1 MVIIFLA
8 LAVVIFGVLSLL
20 TCCVTC
26 LCHHFKHRQPTCAAR
41 YTFEV
46 DANEN
51 DDRNYFLQDHV
62 GSLLNEANLI
72 NIADKDDVVV
82 IQMHTMGS
90 DTNV

>member
-8 LAVVIFGVLSLL
+8 IAVVIFGVLSLI

-46 DANEN
+46 NANDN
-51 DDRNYFLQDHV
+51 DERNNILHDNV
-62 GSLLNEANLI
+62 GSFLNEADLG

-82 IQMHTMGS
+82 IQMYTMES
-90 DTNV
+90 NTNV